1 MSNVENKNESM
12 TFSSILILFGSN
24 FFYIDNIIEKL
35 VSAVFYIYNFDFVT
49 HFYNTFTN
57 TKLFLIHY
65 LCSEMVITILP
76 NILSNCSKY

>member
-1 MSNVENKNESM
+1 M
-12 TFSSILILFGSN
+12 TFSSILILFASN
-24 FFYIDNIIEKL
+24 FFYIDDIIEK
-35 VSAVFYIYNFDFVT
+35 VVCAVFYIYIFDFVT

-57 TKLFLIHY
+57 IKLFLIHY